1 MNWGERKRMAN
12 EQFTRALESTREIQ
26 LTVTGRKSGRGITL
40 PVWFVQQGGTLYL
53 LPVRGSGSDWYK
65 NVLREPTIR
74 LTAGDAPLIARTTP
88 ITDPARVAQVV
99 DMFRAR
105 YGADDVEAYYPKRDA
120 AVEVPLT

>member
-1 MNWGERKRMAN
+1 MAD

-26 LTVTGRKSGRGITL
+26 LTVTGRNSGREIIL
-40 PVWFVQQGGTLYL
+40 PVWFVRQGGTLYL

-65 NVLREPTIR
+65 NVLREPAIR
-74 LTAGDAPLIARTTP
+74 LTAGDAQLTARATP

>member
-1 MNWGERKRMAN
+1 MAN

-26 LTVTGRKSGRGITL
+26 LTVTGRKSGREITL

-74 LTAGDAPLIARTTP
+74 LTAGDAQLTPRATP
-88 ITDPARVAQVV
+88 ITDPAKVAQVV
-99 DMFRAR
+99 DMFRAK

>member
-1 MNWGERKRMAN
+1 MAN

-26 LTVTGRKSGRGITL
+26 LTVTGRKSGREITL
-40 PVWFVQQGGTLYL
+40 PVWFVRQGGTLYL

-74 LTAGDAPLIARTTP
+74 LTAEDAQLTARATP
-88 ITDPARVAQVV
+88 SAEPARVAQVV
-99 DMFRAR
+99 DMFRAK

>member
-1 MNWGERKRMAN
+1 MAN